1 MDAFMK
7 TRPLAKETHV
17 PEHIIR
23 AMVHN
28 GTAVGFFSGKTF
40 YHDTAAFMAR
50 LSEMSATRSNVR
62 ATAQ

>member
-17 PEHIIR
+17 PEHVIR
-23 AMVHN
+23 KLIRSGN
-28 GTAVGFFSGKTF
+28 AVGFYSGKTF

-50 LSEMSATRSNVR
+50 LSEMSATRANIQ
-62 ATAQ
+62 TTQ

>member
-23 AMVHN
+23 AMVRS
-28 GTAVGFFSGKTF
+28 GAAVGFHSGKTF